1 MKRIAGL
8 VVLTVAFL
16 ALSRGQVSKRSNPV
30 GLRGVTEGIP
40 AHEVRAVKRLYDV
53 AQLKNDA
60 TWFERTFA
68 EDYVWIGPDG
78 IVVPKAEYVRDLKS
92 HDLTWDSVEAKDM
105 EVRVYGDTAIAT
117 GRFFGKGHFKGKLLD
132 ERQRFTSVLI
142 KRNGRWQII
151 TEHCSKLNP

>member
-16 ALSRGQVSKRSNPV
+16 AFSRGQDSKRSNPIAE
-30 GLRGVTEGIP
+30 RGVTEGVL
-40 AHEVRAVKRLYDV
+40 AREVREVKRLYDV

-60 TWFERTFA
+60 SWFERTFA

-78 IVVPKAEYVRDLKS
+78 VVVPKAEYVRDLES
-92 HDLTWDSVEAKDM
+92 HDLTWESVEAKDM

-117 GRFFGKGHFKGKLLD
+117 GRFFGKGHLKGKLLD

>member
-40 AHEVRAVKRLYDV
+40 AHEVREVKRLYDV

-78 IVVPKAEYVRDLKS
+78 IVVPKAEYVRDLAS
-92 HDLTWDSVEAKDM
+92 HDLTWESVEAKDM

>member
-1 MKRIAGL
+1 VKRIAGL
-8 VVLTVAFL
+8 VVLAMAFFV
-16 ALSRGQVSKRSNPV
+16 LSSGQDSKRSNPTAE
-30 GLRGVTEGIP
+30 RGATEGVS
-40 AHEVRAVKRLYDV
+40 AREVREVKRLYDV

-60 TWFERTFA
+60 SWFERTFA

-78 IVVPKAEYVRDLKS
+78 VVVPKAEYVRDLKS
-92 HDLTWDSVEAKDM
+92 HDLTWESVEAKDM

-117 GRFFGKGHFKGKLLD
+117 GRFFGKGRLRGKLLD

>member
-16 ALSRGQVSKRSNPV
+16 ALSRGQGSKQSNPV
-30 GLRGVTEGIP
+30 GERGVTEGIS
-40 AHEVRAVKRLYDV
+40 AREVREVKRLYDV

-78 IVVPKAEYVRDLKS
+78 IVVPKAEYVRDLAS
-92 HDLTWDSVEAKDM
+92 HDLTWESVEAKDM

-117 GRFFGKGHFKGKLLD
+117 GRFFGKGHFKGKPLD

-151 TEHCSKLNP
+151 TEHCSKLNR